1 MSKDRPNQVL
11 KLGDIVLILMVII
24 GLGFLSFNLYGND
37 QGNKEVMIIGQNFRG
52 VYPIEKNRK
61 IEVKGPLGDTI
72 VVIEDGKAWIEYSPC
87 REKICMKMG
96 KISRVGQQ
104 VVCVPNRV
112 LVEIEGR
119 NGDIDAVSR

>member
-1 MSKDRPNQVL
+1 MSKGRPNQVL

-24 GLGFLSFNLYGND
+24 GLAFLSFNLYGND

>member
-1 MSKDRPNQVL
+1 MSKGRPNQVL

-24 GLGFLSFNLYGND
+24 GLAFLSFHLYGND

-72 VVIEDGKAWIEYSPC
+72 VVIENGKAWIEYSPC